1 MFVLPIILMVP
12 TTALNALTG
21 SVARKVVPW
30 QPEIADR
37 DTP

>member
-1 MFVLPIILMVP
+1 VFVRPIIVMVP

-30 QPEIADR
+30 RAEIAGC